1 MTLIFFGTWHHSSC
15 ARAWISSL
23 PVTELNLLC
32 IHFADAV
39 SSAAAVS
46 AAVEAAEEAEY
57 SIGHKAVT
65 QLPESKTP
73 ARPRGTAAETEHPR
87 CC

>member
-1 MTLIFFGTWHHSSC
+1 MLCSC
-15 ARAWISSL
+15 TFCA
-23 PVTELNLLC
+23 C
-32 IHFADAV
+32 IADTV
-39 SSAAAVS
+39 SSAAAAS

-65 QLPESKTP
+65 QLPQSKTP
-73 ARPRGTAAETEHPR
+73 ARPRATAAETEHPR

>member
-1 MTLIFFGTWHHSSC
+1 MLRSCISC
-15 ARAWISSL
+15 A
-23 PVTELNLLC
+23 C
-32 IHFADAV
+32 IADAV
-39 SSAAAVS
+39 SSVAAAS

-65 QLPESKTP
+65 QLPQSKTP

-87 CC
+87 YC